1 MLNTL
6 LREAT
11 KKSTFFSGPSTKAL
25 PPPPLLVVRPQK
37 KNLLLPL
44 PIQKGF
50 LCLISVSNHN
60 EKLNFTMLY
69 DTFKCD
75 NKVRFMMIKKDN
87 LYIHHSNANLT
98 CYLVLMTGTMA
109 NTA

>member
-37 KNLLLPL
+37 K
-44 PIQKGF
+44 KFCGF
-50 LCLISVSNHN
+50 TYLCIYSRCRPFGSRSKDTAVRSKLASLKYSNEDPKFVHSDPAQLIRIRLRP
-60 EKLNFTMLY
+60 EFE
-69 DTFKCD
+69 
-75 NKVRFMMIKKDN
+75 IKKN
-87 LYIHHSNANLT
+87 IY
-98 CYLVLMTGTMA
+98 
-109 NTA
+109 